1 MQLDWRNCLCVLPAL
16 LFIHSGSAS
25 GQSSSGHVPV
35 IGILAWSDCSDE
47 PFERGLR
54 DLGYKPGE
62 TIKIECRIA
71 DGAYAGL
78 PAAAQALVRLPV
90 DIIVTGSHPSG
101 RIAHEATDTIPI
113 VSIVSGDP
121 VASGLARSIAK
132 PGGNF
137 TGVSY
142 YATELTA
149 KRLELLKELIPGI
162 AKIGVLA
169 NPELSYLP
177 FEDDTKEAAAQL
189 GIVQVVHYVSE
200 PINLKA
206 AFDAME
212 AEGAQAVFVLPD
224 VMFANN
230 AAQIATL
237 ALEHHLPLMAWGSW
251 FTEFGGVMAYSADY
265 DQMNYRLA
273 SYVDRILRGAKPGD
287 LPIEQPT
294 TFHLSVN
301 LKTARVLKLEVPD
314 SLLLLAD
321 KVFE

>member
-1 MQLDWRNCLCVLPAL
+1 MQLDWRRCLYLLPTL
-16 LFIHSGSAS
+16 LIVNAGSAS
-25 GQSSSGHVPV
+25 GQSSSGHVPT
-35 IGILAWSDCSDE
+35 IGLLGWVDCGDA

-54 DLGYKPGE
+54 DLGYKLGE
-62 TIKIECRIA
+62 TIRIECRL
-71 DGAYAGL
+71 AGGRYTGW
-78 PAAAQALVRLPV
+78 PAAAQELVGLPV
-90 DIIVTGSHPSG
+90 DIIVTGSQPSG
-101 RIAHEATDTIPI
+101 RAAREATSTIPI

-149 KRLELLKELIPGI
+149 KRIEFLKELIPNV

-169 NPELSYLP
+169 NPDLSYLP
-177 FEDDTKEAAAQL
+177 FEDDTKRAAEQI
-189 GIVQVVHYVSE
+189 GIVQSVHHVSD
-200 PINLKA
+200 PSGFKT
-206 AFDAME
+206 AFAEME
-212 AEGAQAVFVLPD
+212 VEKVQAVFVLPD

-237 ALEHHLPLMAWGSW
+237 ALEHHLPMMAWGTW
-251 FTEFGGVMAYSADY
+251 FTELGGVMAYSADY

-294 TFHLSVN
+294 TFHLSIN
-301 LKTARVLKLEVPD
+301 LKTARALKLEVPE

>member
-1 MQLDWRNCLCVLPAL
+1 MQLDWRHCLYVLPAL

-25 GQSSSGHVPV
+25 GQSSSSHVPV
-35 IGILAWSDCSDE
+35 IGILAWSDCSDA

-71 DGAYAGL
+71 GGAYAGL
-78 PAAAQALVRLPV
+78 LAAAQELVRLPV
-90 DIIVTGSHPSG
+90 DVIMTGSHPSG

-162 AKIGVLA
+162 TKIGVLA
-169 NPELSYLP
+169 NPDLSYLP
-177 FEDDTKEAAAQL
+177 FEDDTKRAAAQF
-189 GIVQVVHYVSE
+189 GIVQIVHHVSE
-200 PINLKA
+200 PSDLKA
-206 AFDAME
+206 AFAAME
-212 AEGAQAVFVLPD
+212 AEGAEAVFVLPD
-224 VMFANN
+224 VMFAHN

-251 FTEFGGVMAYSADY
+251 FTEVGGVMAYSADY

-301 LKTARVLKLEVPD
+301 LKTARLLELEVPE

>member
-1 MQLDWRNCLCVLPAL
+1 
-16 LFIHSGSAS
+16 
-25 GQSSSGHVPV
+25 
-35 IGILAWSDCSDE
+35 
-47 PFERGLR
+47 
-54 DLGYKPGE
+54 
-62 TIKIECRIA
+62 
-71 DGAYAGL
+71 
-78 PAAAQALVRLPV
+78 
-90 DIIVTGSHPSG
+90 
-101 RIAHEATDTIPI
+101 
-113 VSIVSGDP
+113 VSGDP

-149 KRLELLKELIPGI
+149 KRLELLKELIPDI

-169 NPELSYLP
+169 NPDLSYLP
-177 FEDDTKEAAAQL
+177 FEDDTKRAAEQL
-189 GIVQVVHYVSE
+189 GIVQSVYYVSD
-200 PINLKA
+200 PTGFKS
-206 AFDAME
+206 AFAEME
-212 AEGAQAVFVLPD
+212 AEKVQAVFVLPD

-237 ALEHHLPLMAWGSW
+237 ALEHHLPMMAWGTW
-251 FTEFGGVMAYSADY
+251 FTEVGGLMAYSADY

-294 TFHLSVN
+294 TFHLSIN
-301 LKTARVLKLEVPD
+301 LKTARALKLEVPE
-314 SLLLLAD
+314 SLLLLAE

>member
-1 MQLDWRNCLCVLPAL
+1 MQLDWRYCFWVLAAL

-35 IGILAWSDCSDE
+35 IGILAWSDCGDA
-47 PFERGLR
+47 PFERGLQ

-71 DGAYAGL
+71 GGAYAGL
-78 PAAAQALVRLPV
+78 PAAAQELVRLPV

-101 RIAHEATDTIPI
+101 RIAHEATSTIPI

-169 NPELSYLP
+169 NPDLSYLP
-177 FEDDTKEAAAQL
+177 FEDDTKRAAAQL
-189 GIVQVVHYVSE
+189 GIVQIVHNVSE

-206 AFDAME
+206 AFAEMK

-224 VMFANN
+224 VMFAHN

-251 FTEFGGVMAYSADY
+251 FTELGGVMAYSADY

-301 LKTARVLKLEVPD
+301 LKTARALKLEVPE

>member
-1 MQLDWRNCLCVLPAL
+1 MIVNA
-16 LFIHSGSAS
+16 GSAS

-35 IGILAWSDCSDE
+35 IGILAWSDCSDA

-62 TIKIECRIA
+62 TIKIECRLA
-71 DGAYAGL
+71 GGRYAGM
-78 PAAAQALVRLPV
+78 PAAAQELVRLPV

-101 RIAHEATDTIPI
+101 QAAHEATDKIPI
-113 VSIVSGDP
+113 VSIISGDP
-121 VASGLARSIAK
+121 VASGLARSIAR

-162 AKIGVLA
+162 TKIGVLA
-169 NPELSYLP
+169 NPDLSYLP
-177 FEDDTKEAAAQL
+177 FEDDTKRAAERM
-189 GIVQVVHYVSE
+189 GIVQTVHHVSD
-200 PINLKA
+200 PTGFKT
-206 AFDAME
+206 AFAAME
-212 AEGAQAVFVLPD
+212 AERVQAVFVLPD
-224 VMFANN
+224 VMFSNN
-230 AAQIATL
+230 VPQIAKL
-237 ALEHHLPLMAWGSW
+237 ALEHHLPMMAWGTW
-251 FTEFGGVMAYSADY
+251 FTELGGLMAYSADY
-265 DQMNYRLA
+265 DKMNYRLA
-273 SYVDRILRGAKPGD
+273 SYVDRILKGAAPGD

-294 TFHLSVN
+294 TFQLSIN
-301 LKTARVLKLEVPD
+301 LKTAKALKLEVPE